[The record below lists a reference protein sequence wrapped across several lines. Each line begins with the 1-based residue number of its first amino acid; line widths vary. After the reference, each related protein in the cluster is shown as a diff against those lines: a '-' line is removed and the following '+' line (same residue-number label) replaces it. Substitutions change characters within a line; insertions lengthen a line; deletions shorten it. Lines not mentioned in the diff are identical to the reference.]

1 MKHKVL
7 RFALAAV
14 LLAACAPAPINMPDS
29 AAPNDGAST
38 MDDASAMDDGAAQP
52 DVVSPMQDVVSER
65 PFVPSGCPAPA
76 TIAATSSITG
86 FLPAVSVDFVRTVD
100 GDTAH
105 FMVNGTETVVRFI
118 YINAEETHG
127 AETTAFGLATV
138 PIVDRMLRSSTL
150 KIAPQRASNGQ
161 PMTDTF
167 GRTLALVFAND
178 ELVQTRIVREGLSA
192 YYTQFGC
199 APSPVHLSLL
209 YAEAEARANQRGIW
223 EPGHPTNYATVLAQW
238 IGRSTCRP
246 NPFMGQP
253 YCR

>member
-1 MKHKVL
+1 MTTSRL
-7 RFALAAV
+7 RFALFATLAA
-14 LLAACAPAPINMPDS
+14 AACAPQPPAPMPD
-29 AAPNDGAST
+29 AA
-38 MDDASAMDDGAAQP
+38 AMDDGAAP
-52 DVVSPMQDVVSER
+52 TDDAAAMDDAAVVDTGVAQDVVSER

-76 TIAATSSITG
+76 TVSPTPTISG
-86 FLPAVSVDFVRTVD
+86 FLAAVNVDFVRTVD

-138 PIVDRMLRSSTL
+138 PIVDRLLRSSRL
-150 KIAPQRASNGQ
+150 QIAAQRGSNGQ
-161 PMTDTF
+161 PNTDTF
-167 GRTLALVFAND
+167 GRTLALVFAD
-178 ELVQTRIVREGLSA
+178 GELVQTRIVREGLSA

-223 EPGHPTNYATVLAQW
+223 APGHPTNYSEVLARW

>member
-1 MKHKVL
+1 MTQRL
-7 RFALAAV
+7 RFSIALV
-14 LLAACAPAPINMPDS
+14 LGALSACGPQSTEDAGVTDTGVLDS
-29 AAPNDGAST
+29 ASIDAAG
-38 MDDASAMDDGAAQP
+38 DDASSDTGQLA
-52 DVVSPMQDVVSER
+52 DVVSER
-65 PFVPSGCPAPA
+65 PFVASGCPAPQ
-76 TIAATSSITG
+76 TIAPTTALTG
-86 FLPAVSVDFVRTVD
+86 FLPAVNVDFVRTVD

-105 FMVNGTETVVRFI
+105 FLVGGTETVVRFM

-138 PIVDRMLRSSTL
+138 PIVTAMLRSARL
-150 KIAPQRASNGQ
+150 QIAPQRGSNGM
-161 PMTDTF
+161 PNLDTY
-167 GRTLALVFAND
+167 GRTLALVFAD
-178 ELVQTRIVREGLSA
+178 GELVQTRVVREGLSA

-199 APSPVHLSLL
+199 APAPAHLSLL

-223 EPGHPTNYATVLAQW
+223 APGHPTNYAEVLGRW

>member
-1 MKHKVL
+1 MKLEFL
-7 RFALAAV
+7 RFACVAAA
-14 LLAACAPAPINMPDS
+14 LAACSPSPVTPDS
-29 AAPNDGAST
+29 SAPSDAAAPVDDVAT
-38 MDDASAMDDGAAQP
+38 MDDSASTVDAS
-52 DVVSPMQDVVSER
+52 SPMQDVVSER

-76 TIAATSSITG
+76 TITASMSITG

-161 PMTDTF
+161 PMTDTY
-167 GRTLALVFAND
+167 GRTLALVFANE

-199 APSPVHLSLL
+199 APAPVHLSLL

-223 EPGHPTNYATVLAQW
+223 EPGHPTDYAMVLAQW
-238 IGRSTCRP
+238 IGRSRCRP

>member
-1 MKHKVL
+1 MRTPMRTPL
-7 RFALAAV
+7 CFALFA
-14 LLAACAPAPINMPDS
+14 LLAACSPAPQPQPDGATEDS
-29 AAPNDGAST
+29 ATPVEDTGAMTEDAALEDTGAP
-38 MDDASAMDDGAAQP
+38 
-52 DVVSPMQDVVSER
+52 QDVISER
-65 PFVPSGCPAPA
+65 PFVSSGCPSPQ
-76 TIAATSSITG
+76 TIMSSQSITG
-86 FLPAVSVDFVRTVD
+86 FLAPINVDFVRTVD

-127 AETTAFGLATV
+127 AETTQFGLDTV
-138 PIVDRMLRSSTL
+138 PIVDRLLRSSRL
-150 KIAPQRASNGQ
+150 QIMQQRANNGS
-161 PMTDTF
+161 PMLDTY
-167 GRTLALVFAND
+167 GRTLALVFTNG

-223 EPGHPTNYATVLAQW
+223 APGHPTNYAPVLAQW